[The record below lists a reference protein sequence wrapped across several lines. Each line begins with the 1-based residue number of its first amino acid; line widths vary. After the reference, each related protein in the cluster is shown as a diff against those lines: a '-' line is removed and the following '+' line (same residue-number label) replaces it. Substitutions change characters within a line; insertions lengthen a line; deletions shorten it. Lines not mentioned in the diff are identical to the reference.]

1 MHWIPVK
8 YHRMFKLVVYTF
20 KALHVS
26 ALTLYSSI
34 LIRLELQSNYN
45 LQSNTK
51 HLLLNL
57 PNNTKKT
64 TGDRVFCA
72 AGLTLWNTLS
82 DKLKYMTFLSSIYL
96 LTI

>member
-34 LIRLELQSNYN
+34 LIRLEPQSNYN

-64 TGDRVFCA
+64 AGDTRAFFA
-72 AGLTLWNTLS
+72 AALTLWNTLS
-82 DKLKYMTFLSSIYL
+82 DKLK
-96 LTI
+96 